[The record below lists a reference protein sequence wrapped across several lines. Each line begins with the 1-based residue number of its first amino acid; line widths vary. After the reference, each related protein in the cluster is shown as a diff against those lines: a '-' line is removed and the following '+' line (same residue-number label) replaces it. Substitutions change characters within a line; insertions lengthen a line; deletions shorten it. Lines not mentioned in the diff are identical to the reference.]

1 MAEACGELHYEME
14 TDETIFLLLD
24 NFYLFP
30 FGSFPPP
37 PPPPP
42 PAEAFVA
49 ELHCLWLRNAVED
62 EFE

>member
-37 PPPPP
+37 PPPYFLIILESWF
-42 PAEAFVA
+42 A
-49 ELHCLWLRNAVED
+49 LLIILSD
-62 EFE
+62 G

>member
-37 PPPPP
+37 PPPPYFLIILESWF
-42 PAEAFVA
+42 A
-49 ELHCLWLRNAVED
+49 LLIILSD
-62 EFE
+62 G

>member
-37 PPPPP
+37 PYFLIILESWF
-42 PAEAFVA
+42 A
-49 ELHCLWLRNAVED
+49 LLIILSD
-62 EFE
+62 G

>member
-37 PPPPP
+37 PPY
-42 PAEAFVA
+42 F
-49 ELHCLWLRNAVED
+49 LIIL
-62 EFE
+62 EFWFALLIILSDG

>member
-37 PPPPP
+37 YFLIILESWF
-42 PAEAFVA
+42 A
-49 ELHCLWLRNAVED
+49 LLIILSD
-62 EFE
+62 G

>member
-30 FGSFPPP
+30 FGSFFPPLTFSSFLSLGLP
-37 PPPPP
+37 
-42 PAEAFVA
+42 
-49 ELHCLWLRNAVED
+49 C
-62 EFE
+62 